1 MFQRHLCHKL
11 KGLSVQAYKVTMK
24 ITFLA
29 NKSVAIRGITVCERF
44 GDDITLALAHKWATK
59 GQKISKYA

>member
-44 GDDITLALAHKWATK
+44 GDDIT
-59 GQKISKYA
+59 